1 VVSRQDRQR
10 QQIARALERRR
21 FALVLVLCREHLV
34 EFPDDLEVRAAAE
47 RAHHAVPRE
56 DREP

>member
-1 VVSRQDRQR
+1 VSRQERQR
-10 QQIARALERRR
+10 QQIARALERRH
-21 FALVLVLCREHLV
+21 FAQVLVLCREHLG

-47 RAHHAVPRE
+47 RAQHAVARE